1 MACLTIYSPEEKRII
16 IEAAVMLGPS
26 KIAEERNIPASTI
39 YTWLSDVENEDFI
52 RILRKRKEAKLLHSL
67 ENVAQRLTD
76 RMLEAPLEKEGIRDI
91 AIATGITVEKAR
103 LITGQSTSNNAIV
116 VQFSIPGLS
125 NSPQPIDVTPIKSDD
140 DK

>member
-1 MACLTIYSPEEKRII
+1 MACLTTYSDVEKKHI
-16 IEAAVMLGPS
+16 IELAVMNSVPVVS
-26 KIAEERNIPASTI
+26 KELHVADSTI
-39 YTWLSDVENEDFI
+39 YQWLCLPEYEDFI
-52 RILRKRKEAKLLHSL
+52 QTLRKVKEKKLLHSL

-91 AIATGITVEKAR
+91 AIASGITIEKAR